1 MYKSLIL
8 IFGLFLCASCSSRQ
22 KSNYENSMYA
32 ITLTKISN
40 MTIKIELRSK
50 DTHLAKSYSTQLIL
64 VDGEVPEGSLRSDYN
79 NSSLEDLYRCDS
91 SYCFNSESINISI
104 ALESITHKRLDLSIY
119 GSKISDYKDG
129 SYTLY
134 RTSQ

>member
-8 IFGLFLCASCSSRQ
+8 IFGLFLCVSCSSRQ

-40 MTIKIELRSK
+40 MTIKVELRSK

-79 NSSLEDLYRCDS
+79 NSSQKIYTDVTLRIVLIV
-91 SYCFNSESINISI
+91 N
-104 ALESITHKRLDLSIY
+104 LS
-119 GSKISDYKDG
+119 
-129 SYTLY
+129 
-134 RTSQ
+134 TSR